1 MSTLV
6 PTPEI
11 AQTQISGLAPVQ
23 RGDQSNGGLGSFL
36 SSFLPEA
43 GKAIS
48 QYQEENKA
56 YNIALGMN
64 DSLNQVHREVSFLD
78 RANYEYG
85 ITYQNTMSE
94 QAALQKD
101 FLDRLQQIDTK
112 DPDPS
117 KFYDMTKEYL
127 DNTVTAIHNSNL
139 PKELKEQ
146 LYVSTIKEN
155 AVYTKLVQ
163 DKMQQ
168 IASNSA
174 FESRRDMTGKLVRAL
189 SEESFTAEELSVTIE
204 AFADNYYASRVA
216 EKPYENVTREDVQEG
231 LSKEL
236 GIAFDF
242 VMDQIKAAG
251 TSGDTAK
258 LQQLM
263 DVADKLVE
271 YDVSLANR
279 VQTKG
284 MQLESDIMQNNSSH
298 LTYEV
303 DGILTEWVN
312 DPSTLTQATLESAL
326 GNIMARDNVTTQAKV
341 REASRLSDAYRRHQE
356 KLMSAEETNIQLY
369 GTPSD
374 YQRIGKTPEKWAK
387 DWYAHILKGS
397 GDTLTAGVE
406 AMRMGATGAEYSPE
420 LIKLGSE
427 AMFRNLSGTLTMTD
441 EELKNDPYY
450 QQRKE
455 NFEKAAALYRN
466 LKLNNGSRALDMLSG
481 VDQRH
486 VAAFETALENGGKL
500 ESLREAMKN
509 PATVSAQYSGYDKAM
524 EGITSSHLG
533 LNDELLGGHGGT
545 RTRNMADA
553 LEDTYVDMVKGVLTS
568 SKSSYVSMIQGSSP
582 NGLLGVAKRD
592 ILLPSENGYSSIIMP
607 KRARNVI
614 NGMKVMDSNEPL
626 HTSYVSKAI
635 DKQREA
641 IAKNYGVRPDNVIAR
656 VDDTGKTVQFFAY
669 KSEGLLGKTAVL
681 VNGNESG
688 ILSGGTVPLTA
699 IRSEASKLHKADRS
713 GAKKAL
719 DGNIRIGQT
728 VVHDLSAPVMGGR
741 RVGNNVKLSA
751 NYGKALGGNTGLA
764 TEFINHLGIME
775 GFTSKPL
782 KPADANTGKVST
794 VYGMGVTEDNMGSEG
809 TKRMFRQA
817 AGDPQKIMDLQG
829 EFMVDYYKKLNIN
842 KDIQRVGIPAPSS
855 GAYPSQYK
863 KSLMLV
869 YDVGWHGHN
878 GGLHGVRSSG
888 KKVRDGVVDAMNAPT
903 LKQGLSMLR
912 NTTVY
917 NRKNPKSKRNVWM
930 EDALKSHF
938 KAMGKM

>member
-11 AQTQISGLAPVQ
+11 AQTKISGLAPVQ

-64 DSLNQVHREVSFLD
+64 DSLNQVHREVSLLD

-101 FLDRLQQIDTK
+101 FLDRLQQIDPN

-139 PKELKEQ
+139 PTKLKEQ

-168 IASNSA
+168 ISANAA
-174 FESRRDMTGKLVRAL
+174 FEARRGMTAKLVRSL
-189 SEESFTAEELSVTIE
+189 TEESFTPEELGVAVE
-204 AFADNYYASRVA
+204 AFADKYYASRVA
-216 EKPYENVTREDVQEG
+216 ENPTGNITREEVQEG

-242 VMDQIKAAG
+242 VLDQIKTAG
-251 TSGDTAK
+251 NSGDTAK
-258 LQQLM
+258 LQHLAA
-263 DVADKLVE
+263 VADKLVE
-271 YDVSLANR
+271 YDVNLANR
-279 VQTKG
+279 VQTKTL
-284 MQLESDIMQNNSSH
+284 QIETDILQGNDTNF
-298 LTYEV
+298 TYEV
-303 DGILTEWVN
+303 DGMLTEWTN
-312 DPSTLTQATLESAL
+312 DPSMVTQSTLESAL
-326 GNIMARDNVTTQAKV
+326 ANIMSRNDISSRAKV
-341 REASRLSDAYRRHQE
+341 REAGRLSDAYRRHQE

-374 YQRIGKTPEKWAK
+374 YQRIGKTPETWAK

-466 LKLNNGSRALDMLSG
+466 LKVNNGSRAIDMLSG

-486 VAAFETALENGGKL
+486 VAAFEVALENGGKL
-500 ESLREAMKN
+500 ESLREAFKN
-509 PATVSAQYSGYDKAM
+509 PTAVTAKFTSYDKAM
-524 EGITSSHLG
+524 NSITADHLG
-533 LNDELLGGHGGT
+533 LRDALLGGDGGT

-553 LEDTYVDMVKGVLTS
+553 LEDTYVGMVKNVLDD
-568 SKSSYVSMIQGSSP
+568 SKSSFVSMVQGDSP
-582 NGLLGVAKRD
+582 NELLGIAKRD
-592 ILLPSENGYSSIIMP
+592 ILLPSENGYSSIIMT
-607 KRARNVI
+607 KRARNAI
-614 NGMKVMDSNEPL
+614 NGMKVLDSNEPL
-626 HTSYVSKAI
+626 HASYVSKAI
-635 DKQREA
+635 DKQRES
-641 IAKNYGVRPDNVIAR
+641 IARNYGVRPDNVIAR
-656 VDDTGKTVQFFAY
+656 VDNAGRTVQFYAY
-669 KSEGLLGKTAVL
+669 KTEGLRGKTATL
-681 VNGNESG
+681 VNGNENG
-688 ILSGGTVPLTA
+688 ILAGGTIPLTA
-699 IRSEASKLHKADRS
+699 IRSEASKMHKADRS
-713 GAKKAL
+713 GSKKTL
-719 DGNIRIGQT
+719 EGNIRIGQT

-782 KPADANTGKVST
+782 KPSDANTGKVST
-794 VYGMGVTEDNMGSEG
+794 VYGMGVTEANMGSEG

-878 GGLHGVRSSG
+878 GGLHGVRSNG